1 VEVYVRVYLKF
12 TYVIYSIV
20 CGTNKVHMFTYA
32 VMPVC
37 IIIWK
42 YLHRRLIFRHICR
55 VYKKGS
61 LWRQKLPCRGEK
73 LLLGSHLKLS
83 KVAGDFLAIPG
94 YSIFP
99 MAWEEKKTLPTL
111 RYIYSSREV
120 IRKFVRLGKV
130 RAFCC
135 FCNLLVT

>member
-1 VEVYVRVYLKF
+1 MTSEASF
-12 TYVIYSIV
+12 
-20 CGTNKVHMFTYA
+20 
-32 VMPVC
+32 
-37 IIIWK
+37 
-42 YLHRRLIFRHICR
+42 
-55 VYKKGS
+55 
-61 LWRQKLPCRGEK
+61 RGEK

-111 RYIYSSREV
+111 RYIYSSWEV

-135 FCNLLVT
+135 FSILSVTIDRVQYSINVKCY